1 MILLNFLV
9 RYFLVKELGEEIYG
23 IHSFFQN
30 VTNVLL
36 LLEMGLSSAIII
48 HLYEP
53 VKENDYHCIN
63 EILSFYKKTYSGLAF
78 VFFAICLV
86 YGIFVL
92 PINITTTV
100 PKIRLIIFF
109 IIFSLS
115 FTANYLTYYKRSIL
129 FADQKNRISIMSTM
143 ICEYIFRGLQ
153 LVAVIFLHSY
163 IVFLVIIIF
172 EKLFSN
178 VFCIVYV
185 NKHYPYVKNIN
196 KTKTSKEVR
205 DKIIKTM
212 KPLFVNQ
219 ISGTLQN
226 AAPSFIIGLLLGNVS
241 VVGYYANY
249 QLLISSVLLLYSQM
263 GGAFTTSFGNL
274 SVERDKNRMESAFL
288 RTSFITNGIAMIICA
303 VFLSCVQD
311 FISII
316 FGEGFLLSYYSVLIL
331 TATMIVS
338 LFNVPII
345 SIQNAMGLHKLDS
358 RFMFFQTI
366 SAIIVGYIF
375 CHMYKME
382 GLLIGMLI
390 PTIFFTLYNKGYLIT
405 NTVFGWSIYSYLFFL
420 FKQVLIL
427 VIIVSPSVLISS
439 YIVLDN
445 TLITIFLKFVSSF
458 SISFILFIIINQRNA
473 SYLALQSQLLN
484 KFFKK

>member
-1 MILLNFLV
+1 
-9 RYFLVKELGEEIYG
+9 
-23 IHSFFQN
+23 
-30 VTNVLL
+30 
-36 LLEMGLSSAIII
+36 
-48 HLYEP
+48 
-53 VKENDYHCIN
+53 
-63 EILSFYKKTYSGLAF
+63 
-78 VFFAICLV
+78 
-86 YGIFVL
+86 
-92 PINITTTV
+92 
-100 PKIRLIIFF
+100 
-109 IIFSLS
+109 
-115 FTANYLTYYKRSIL
+115 
-129 FADQKNRISIMSTM
+129 M

-390 PTIFFTLYNKGYLIT
+390 PTIFFTLYHIVRPNFNNNLKNHCLYRSTRGFYPANNGITIT
-405 NTVFGWSIYSYLFFL
+405 N
-420 FKQVLIL
+420 
-427 VIIVSPSVLISS
+427 
-439 YIVLDN
+439 
-445 TLITIFLKFVSSF
+445 
-458 SISFILFIIINQRNA
+458 
-473 SYLALQSQLLN
+473 
-484 KFFKK
+484 